1 MYKTVSFGSMP
12 VTRCVVARTISPR
25 LVRIVSS
32 ALLVSHLVV
41 TTPSFAISRQPY
53 NDMVN
58 TLPYAET
65 VLEEEMESIQR
76 TAGNKEAKEIRR
88 QIKHLQKEIEDL
100 ESQEE
105 RMGVDSVINKIK
117 DIQEEIDQIMR
128 LSHLY

>member
-1 MYKTVSFGSMP
+1 MYKTVTFKP
-12 VTRCVVARTISPR
+12 VTVTRCVVARTVSPR
-25 LVRIVSS
+25 VVRILSPVVLVGHLLTVS
-32 ALLVSHLVV
+32 
-41 TTPSFAISRQPY
+41 PSFAVSRQPY
-53 NDMVN
+53 VDMVN

-76 TAGNKEAKEIRR
+76 TAGNKEAKEIRN
-88 QIKHLQKEIEDL
+88 QIKHLQKEIENL

-105 RMGVDSVINKIK
+105 RMGVDSVIDKIK